1 MLMDRDGIHSSRDE
15 HEGKEETCGDATAR
29 STTRELTRTRVTRP
43 SGVLR
48 IIPYLRNTFAASA
61 TTSWRAAVAAV
72 SGVPALT
79 TPNFGDHAA
88 STVRW
93 SIASPRMVRARAP
106 RSAKR
111 DL

>member
-1 MLMDRDGIHSSRDE
+1 MKASMFMDRDGIHSSRDE

-29 STTRELTRTRVTRP
+29 STARGLRGADADARHAPPGALRYLTYA
-43 SGVLR
+43 S
-48 IIPYLRNTFAASA
+48 TFAASA

-88 STVRW
+88 SKT
-93 SIASPRMVRARAP
+93 
-106 RSAKR
+106 
-111 DL
+111 

>member
-1 MLMDRDGIHSSRDE
+1 MASG
-15 HEGKEETCGDATAR
+15 
-29 STTRELTRTRVTRP
+29 RERAYYDTLLT
-43 SGVLR
+43 
-48 IIPYLRNTFAASA
+48 YANTFAASL

-93 SIASPRMVRARAP
+93 SIASPRMVRARAS
-106 RSAKR
+106 RSGKR